1 MGGNGGKG
9 KAVERGKYEMGGK
22 WETLEEM
29 YMEIMALGRICPVF
43 KWPFSELNLSLYSEF
58 KHTYSPLNA
67 AALAYPS
74 LSSIANFPV
83 PI

>member
-1 MGGNGGKG
+1 
-9 KAVERGKYEMGGK
+9 MGGK

-58 KHTYSPLNA
+58 KHTNQSFESSSA
-67 AALAYPS
+67 S
-74 LSSIANFPV
+74 LSPV
-83 PI
+83 FLL